1 MLVMMSPPSEN
12 EDRPKKKMRKGTHS
26 CISCRRRK
34 IRCVFLPDA
43 QTCNDCLSRG
53 SQCIDQES
61 ADAFTFVPS
70 KKKKRSEQ
78 GSTSP
83 AHSASEMGAAE
94 ALRKLQSELMRSS
107 IKKTANGG
115 VNRPMTIPIR
125 EHAAPVEPNFS
136 TDPTENNA
144 PLLSIFNNSIISHN
158 SEEPIANSPP
168 SIKAPESRAN
178 KKINLVVEALRALA
192 PNKHDLKIIIQ
203 ASSAWAELWTRSFPE
218 VVSPNFH
225 EPNTGGVENLSNFIC
240 DSINSDNL
248 GVICKILV
256 CLAVS
261 LQQLPSTFCHDEM
274 TLPAPADTLQDHYM
288 TAVETILGS
297 DEDFAATLEGLEC
310 TMLQVKFYVNVGKP
324 RKAWLNLRRSISYA
338 QLLGC
343 HRQKCPT
350 TAEPSALARRKHST
364 WFMIWQGDRVLS
376 LILGL
381 PYACPDSQFN
391 ADFPLAS
398 SGSIVSGEKIMVRLS
413 LVCGHVIDCTQD
425 AANANFAQTMKVDQ
439 ELEECAAI
447 MPPEWW
453 ESGLTTSLSDE
464 EVYDKFVAITMY
476 HNVRKLLHLPFMLKS
491 FTDKRYDYSRNI
503 CMQSSREMIKAYRI
517 LRDFNR
523 PILTLCNLVD
533 FVVFTAAMVIVLDLF
548 SHCVP
553 SSKFDLEEEQSDWKI
568 IEGIAWEFERV
579 SRLQNCSV
587 ATQASRLLGDI
598 LEGRRQGCD
607 GSDCGDCDAVIP
619 YFGRIKLRRG
629 KAFGP
634 TPAMTHSSS
643 ATVSSA
649 GINSQLQTP
658 SESTLCDFSIDPQTG
673 VPADPMIDL
682 SFDGSFPSLDFAGGQ
697 NLWGDCAPLDWTG
710 ANANGVVS
718 QDLDS
723 DWSWLLNGNS
733 S

>member
-1 MLVMMSPPSEN
+1 MMSPPSEN

-61 ADAFTFVPS
+61 ADASAFVPS
-70 KKKKRSEQ
+70 KKKKRSEP

-83 AHSASEMGAAE
+83 AHSPSEMGAAE
-94 ALRKLQSELMRSS
+94 ALKKLQSELLRSS
-107 IKKTANGG
+107 IKKTANGATNPA
-115 VNRPMTIPIR
+115 VTMPIR
-125 EHAAPVEPNFS
+125 ERAGPVEPTFS

-144 PLLSIFNNSIISHN
+144 PLLSLFNNAILSQDSDLPPPQ
-158 SEEPIANSPP
+158 SPI
-168 SIKAPESRAN
+168 SIKPHESSRAS

-192 PNKHDLKIIIQ
+192 PNKHDLMIILQ
-203 ASSAWAELWTRSFPE
+203 ASSAWAELWSKSFPDI
-218 VVSPNFH
+218 VPSGFH
-225 EPNTGGVENLSNFIC
+225 NPATSGVEDLCNFIC
-240 DSINSDNL
+240 ESIKGDHL
-248 GVICKILV
+248 GIISKVLV

-261 LQQLPSTFCHDEM
+261 LQQLPGTFCYDEM
-274 TLPAPADTLQDHYM
+274 SLPAPPDALQEHYM
-288 TAVETILGS
+288 TAVETLLTS

-310 TMLQVKFYVNVGKP
+310 TMLQVKFYVNIGKP
-324 RKAWLNLRRSISYA
+324 RKAWLNLRRSVSYA

-343 HRQKCPT
+343 HRQKCPST
-350 TAEPSALARRKHST
+350 KEPDLLARRKHT
-364 WFMIWQGDRVLS
+364 AWFLIWQGDRMLS

-391 ADFPLAS
+391 SEFPLS
-398 SGSIVSGEKIMVRLS
+398 PRDSFVSGEKIMVQLS
-413 LVCGHVIDCTQD
+413 YICGHVIDCTQD
-425 AANANFAQTMKVDQ
+425 AANASFAQTLKVEQ
-439 ELEECAAI
+439 ELEECRSI
-447 MPPEWW
+447 MPASWW
-453 ESGLTTSLSDE
+453 ETGASPEMSDE
-464 EVYDKFVAITMY
+464 EVYDKFVAQTMY

-491 FTDKRYDYSRNI
+491 FTDKKYEYSRNACI
-503 CMQSSREMIKAYRI
+503 DSSREMIKAYRV
-517 LRDFNR
+517 LRDYNR

-553 SSKFDLEEEQSDWKI
+553 SSRFSLEEEQSDWKI
-568 IEGIAWEFERV
+568 VEGITWEFERV

-587 ATQASRLLGDI
+587 ATQASRLLGDV

-619 YFGRIKLRRG
+619 YFGRVRLRRG

-658 SESTLCDFSIDPQTG
+658 SESTLCDFSMDPQTG

-682 SFDGSFPSLDFAGGQ
+682 NFDGSFPSLDFGGGQ
-697 NLWGDCAPLDWTG
+697 SLWGDGGLPDW
-710 ANANGVVS
+710 NGVIS

-723 DWSWLLNGNS
+723 DWSWLLVGNNNIVS
-733 S
+733 